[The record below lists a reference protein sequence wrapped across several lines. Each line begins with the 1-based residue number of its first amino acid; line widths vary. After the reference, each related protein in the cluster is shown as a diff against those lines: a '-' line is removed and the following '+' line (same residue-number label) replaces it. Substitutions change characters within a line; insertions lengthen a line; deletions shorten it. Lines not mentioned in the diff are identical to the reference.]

1 MEAKKKPCDGNFC
14 NGALQYIWKNEGGK
28 RYCRRCWSAHFQT
41 TNTKPTVRQKRISP
55 RSSKRSKEEAE
66 YSRRRIAF
74 LARHPICQANLLG
87 ICTRYATEVHHKKGR
102 IGSLL
107 LDVKHWLAACHHCH
121 QWIELNP
128 IKAKEMGL
136 SESRLI

>member
-1 MEAKKKPCDGNFC
+1 MQAKKKPCDGDSC
-14 NGALQYIWKNEGGK
+14 KGVLQYIWKNEGGK

-74 LARHPICQANLLG
+74 LVRHPICQANLSG
-87 ICTRYATEVHHKKGR
+87 ICTRYATEVHHTYV
-102 IGSLL
+102 GSNRSKYFLVV
-107 LDVKHWLAACHHCH
+107 DSWMAICRCCHT
-121 QWIELNP
+121 WIHEHS
-128 IKAKEMGL
+128 K
-136 SESRLI
+136 ESRELGWLK